1 MGPELPVPP
10 PPSPLATT
18 PRRNV
23 KAVWSL
29 ILGIIGIWPLFLVA
43 SIPALV
49 LGYAGKREI
58 DRSGGME
65 RGRGLAIAGI
75 VLGWIAV
82 GMLLVFILLM
92 AAYVQSCSSSSTN
105 CG

>member
-10 PPSPLATT
+10 PPPTLATT

-29 ILGIIGIWPLFLVA
+29 TLGIIGIWPLFLVA
-43 SIPALV
+43 SVPALV
-49 LGYAGKREI
+49 LGYSGKREI

-65 RGRGLAIAGI
+65 GGRGLAIAGI

-92 AAYVQSCSSSSTN
+92 VAYVQSCSSSSTN